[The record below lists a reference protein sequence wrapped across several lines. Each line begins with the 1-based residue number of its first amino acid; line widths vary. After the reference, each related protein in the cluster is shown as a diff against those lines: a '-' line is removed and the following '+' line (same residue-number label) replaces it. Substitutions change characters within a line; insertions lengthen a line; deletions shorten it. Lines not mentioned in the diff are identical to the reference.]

1 MVDSRPNDLK
11 AELVSAART
20 TVGDE
25 LRSVAFFTD
34 DEVEQLYLR
43 EDLEPGADLVGFA
56 DNERLGFRSQVA
68 YEETELGGYQFT
80 IRVFDRGYLT
90 RVIHDEFGVWVTTD
104 ELSIERFEELAS
116 ALGAILRDS

>member
-1 MVDSRPNDLK
+1 MVDSRPDDRK

-25 LRSVAFFTD
+25 LRSVAYFTD

-90 RVIHDEFGVWVTTD
+90 RVIHDEVGVWVTTD
-104 ELSIERFEELAS
+104 ELSIERFEELAN
-116 ALGAILRDS
+116 ALGAILRDW